1 MGEISQEDSLEQIEH
16 QGLFTAGLRKRRTG
30 KEPEQEWSEVQ
41 EDGVWGAKGECFQ
54 KEGGLAVLGVA

>member
-1 MGEISQEDSLEQIEH
+1 MAQGES
-16 QGLFTAGLRKRRTG
+16 QGLQVEKVPCAATG